1 MIWTTFSPSPVV
13 DIKEI
18 GMVRKKKREAI
29 IIFLLLF
36 YGVLINL
43 SAADYY
49 ELPMSGISPLLTGI
63 GGEHPAYTDGF
74 ATIYTNPAGFFAS
87 GEEVSWAELSFGL
100 KGPIFSITDAILTG
114 DETALAELIIGAYSG
129 LALGGPLSFGYV
141 GNGLGLAAV
150 ATSDVLISSD
160 SIFVADA
167 LVRQDLLLTGGYSF
181 PVNIMPDGHSLEGG
195 VLLKGGFRGE
205 LDASMP
211 TTQLL
216 GMDFVSLMDS
226 EPFAFITLIGMDL
239 GLLYSWKDR
248 VFVGLTGKD
257 VYTPTSK
264 KNYSSFNYFLA
275 GNDPD
280 AANPQEYGLVPFTLN
295 LGGRYLMDLAERNIF
310 ISEVNFYLS
319 YEDMLDFWLYPRL
332 ATNPVLHIALGA
344 EVTML
349 RILDVRLGMA
359 QGLPAAGLGIDLNW
373 FTMNASMFG
382 TERSTE
388 PGMSPVYNLQ
398 LGFEFRY

>member
-1 MIWTTFSPSPVV
+1 M
-13 DIKEI
+13 KET
-18 GMVRKKKREAI
+18 GMMKKKFRAAVI
-29 IIFLLLF
+29 LFLF
-36 YGVLINL
+36 FCFGGLISL
-43 SAADYY
+43 PAADYY
-49 ELPMSGISPLLTGI
+49 EIPMAGLSPRLTGM
-63 GGEHPAYTDGF
+63 GGVHPAFTDGF

-87 GEEVSWAELSFGL
+87 GEEVSWAELTFGL
-100 KGPIFSITDAILTG
+100 KGPVFTIADAIVGGDMDLATIGDLLTG
-114 DETALAELIIGAYSG
+114 IYTG
-129 LALGGPLSFGYV
+129 LALTGPLSFGYV
-141 GNGLGLAAV
+141 GNGLGLGAI
-150 ATSDVLISSD
+150 ATSDVLLYSYTPL
-160 SIFVADA
+160 AATA

-205 LDASMP
+205 LEAGVTAVEIQNFDPAA
-211 TTQLL
+211 
-216 GMDFVSLMDS
+216 FMDS

-239 GLLYSWKDR
+239 GLLYSWNNR
-248 VFVGLTGKD
+248 FFVGLTGKD

-264 KNYSSFNYFLA
+264 KNYLSMNSFLD
-275 GNDPD
+275 GDPKD
-280 AANPQEYGLVPFTLN
+280 SQEYGIVPFTLN

>member
-1 MIWTTFSPSPVV
+1 ML
-13 DIKEI
+13 K
-18 GMVRKKKREAI
+18 RKAVTI
-29 IIFLLLF
+29 SLSAVFLILCT
-36 YGVLINL
+36 L
-43 SAADYY
+43 SLPAADYY
-49 ELPMSGISPLLTGI
+49 ELPMAGISPRLTGM
-63 GGEHPAYTDGF
+63 GGVHPAYTDGF
-74 ATIYTNPAGFFAS
+74 ATLYTNPAGFFAS
-87 GEEVSWAELSFGL
+87 GEEVSWAELTFGL
-100 KGPIFSITDAILTG
+100 KGPVFTIADAIVGGDMDLATIGDLLTG
-114 DETALAELIIGAYSG
+114 IYTG
-129 LALGGPLSFGYV
+129 LALTGPLSFGYV
-141 GNGLGLAAV
+141 GNGLGLGAIATTDILLYSYTPLAA
-150 ATSDVLISSD
+150 T
-160 SIFVADA
+160 A

-205 LDASMP
+205 LEAGVTAVEIQSFDP
-211 TTQLL
+211 TAF
-216 GMDFVSLMDS
+216 MDG

-239 GLLYSWKDR
+239 GLIYSWNDR
-248 VFVGLTGKD
+248 IFVGLTGKD

-264 KNYSSFNYFLA
+264 KNYLSMNSFLD
-275 GNDPD
+275 GDPED
-280 AANPQEYGLVPFTLN
+280 SQEYGVVPFTLN
-295 LGGRYLMDLAERNIF
+295 LGGRYLMDMTERNIF

-332 ATNPVLHIALGA
+332 ATNPVLHLALGA